1 MFERRKSRV
10 MLAAVL
16 SVVLVL
22 SVSGC
27 DSFFNQQEDE
37 PAETDEIVSVETEVS
52 RVEDMAITKEYSGK
66 IRPVS
71 DIMII
76 PKMPG
81 RVERVHVKVGQ
92 QVQKG
97 DVLIELDGTEVE
109 LQVAQA
115 QAAYRASKISVDSTK
130 EKAQDLKADKK
141 ELSDSIKTIDE
152 GIKEIDQGL
161 GQVTKSMEELGQALQ
176 QGVIT
181 EKQYNAS
188 LEELNTN
195 KAGLEE
201 QRKGLTAQRA
211 ELAAMEK
218 SLEGT
223 IQSLPSDE
231 QLDAQLEQAKAG
243 LDLAKSA
250 QDSLKLTSPI
260 DGTVA
265 TLSVEEGEMASQAV
279 PPVTVIDMSSLLLD
293 VSVMEGDIMGIEE
306 GQNMDVFID
315 ALGTQPVT
323 GIVHTVSPVP
333 DQMTQAYPVTIKIEN
348 SSGIKPGMFAR
359 ARLILSKKEKVL
371 TISKAGIIREGGK
384 TYVFVVQG
392 NKAVKK
398 EITVGLESDQ
408 RVEVISGIKSGDM
421 VITKGQAYLED
432 GDQVQI
438 VRGEK

>member
-1 MFERRKSRV
+1 MFERRISRV

-16 SVVLVL
+16 TVVLVL
-22 SVSGC
+22 SASGC

-37 PAETDEIVSVETEVS
+37 PAGTDEIISVETEVS

-81 RVERVHVKVGQ
+81 RVEKVHVKVGQ

-333 DQMTQAYPVTIKIEN
+333 
-348 SSGIKPGMFAR
+348 
-359 ARLILSKKEKVL
+359 
-371 TISKAGIIREGGK
+371 
-384 TYVFVVQG
+384 
-392 NKAVKK
+392 
-398 EITVGLESDQ
+398 
-408 RVEVISGIKSGDM
+408 
-421 VITKGQAYLED
+421 
-432 GDQVQI
+432 
-438 VRGEK
+438 